1 MTGVFVDTSAWY
13 ALLDRHDPEHA
24 RVAATVQAQRGR
36 LISSD
41 YILDEAVTLVRYR
54 LGWPLAHRL
63 GAALRS
69 GELARLVRVLPADLD
84 VAWRLFTERRDQ
96 RLSITDCTSFAL
108 MTRLKLDTAIALDQD
123 FKAMGWTVL
132 P

>member
-1 MTGVFVDTSAWY
+1 VTGVFVDSSAWY
-13 ALLDRHDPEHA
+13 ALLDRRDPEHA
-24 RVAATVQAQRGR
+24 RVAAVIEAHRGR
-36 LISSD
+36 LVTSD

-63 GAALRS
+63 GAGLRS

-84 VAWRLFTERRDQ
+84 AAWQLFSERRDQ
-96 RLSITDCTSFAL
+96 RLSVTDCTSFAV

-123 FKAMGWTVL
+123 FRAMGWTVL

>member
-1 MTGVFVDTSAWY
+1 MIGVFVDSSAWY

-24 RVAATVQAQRGR
+24 RVAAVVQAHRGR
-36 LISSD
+36 LVTSD
-41 YILDEAVTLVRYR
+41 YIQGEAVTLVRCR

-63 GAALRS
+63 GAGLRS
-69 GELARLVRVLPADLD
+69 GELARLAHVLPADLD
-84 VAWRLFTERRDQ
+84 AAWKLFSERRDQ
-96 RLSITDCTSFAL
+96 RLSVTDCTSFAV

-123 FKAMGWTVL
+123 FKSMGWTVL

>member
-1 MTGVFVDTSAWY
+1 MTGLFVDTIAWY
-13 ALLDRHDPEHA
+13 ALLDRRDPEHEP
-24 RVAATVQAQRGR
+24 VAATILAHRGR
-36 LISSD
+36 LVASD

-63 GAALRS
+63 GAGLRS

-84 VAWRLFTERRDQ
+84 AAWLLFTERQDQ
-96 RLSITDCTSFAL
+96 RLSVTDCTSFAL
-108 MTRLKLDTAIALDQD
+108 MTRLKVDTAIALDQD
-123 FKAMGWTVL
+123 FHAMGWTML